1 MGGPKPSQ
9 PLPLRGASCSSVP
22 TVPTDLLFLLCR
34 CSYCSY
40 RPLLLLLLCSYCTV
54 RTVRTVPLFLLYC
67 LYCSSLPTVRCYC
80 SSVPAVS
87 TPKKYKAT
95 YFIGSKTNVSKST
108 RKKED
113 KRKARKRSS
122 LAVKNRKSR
131 ASVIFLSL
139 GGGHQLMVNMSQRSM
154 ECHRSIML
162 IQMFL
167 VCLCLTLIR
176 LV

>member
-1 MGGPKPSQ
+1 MLSLIASTRTGTACFLFSLKARAKLKFYHQQSVSNFFLKYGGPKPSQ

-54 RTVRTVPLFLLYC
+54 RTVPLFLLYC

-95 YFIGSKTNVSKST
+95 YSIGSKTNVSKST

-122 LAVKNRKSR
+122 LAVKNRT
-131 ASVIFLSL
+131 
-139 GGGHQLMVNMSQRSM
+139 
-154 ECHRSIML
+154 EE
-162 IQMFL
+162 
-167 VCLCLTLIR
+167 
-176 LV
+176 